1 MELNPVYGII
11 AQFRS
16 FVMEGQFPSASL
28 MLTTFAISLVI
39 FIIGVLVFRK
49 YQDRITLE
57 L

>member
-39 FIIGVLVFRK
+39 FIIGVFVFRK